1 MEEKIQN
8 IDKRLSI
15 LENMHKVA
23 IPIVLG
29 IVVLYIFSKK

>member
-8 IDKRLSI
+8 IDKRLTM
-15 LENMHKVA
+15 LENLHKVA
-23 IPIVLG
+23 VPIVLG

>member
-1 MEEKIQN
+1 MEEKIN
-8 IDKRLSI
+8 DIDKRLTI

-29 IVVLYIFSKK
+29 IAFVYIFFKK

>member
-8 IDKRLSI
+8 IDKRLTA
-15 LENMHKVA
+15 LEKMHRVA

-29 IVVLYIFSKK
+29 IAVLYIFSKK